1 MNDSEFKILRQ
12 LSSNGNFTQREL
24 SKRLGLSL
32 GGINYVLKS
41 LSKKGS
47 VKVQRFKNS
56 DNKISYIYILIPK
69 WVYDKAR
76 LTRDFIH
83 KKMAEYERLKQEIES
98 LQAEE

>member
-41 LSKKGS
+41 LSKKGY